1 MRFDLINFN
10 HIFAF
15 LFFDLIRWSLLEHW
29 HDLLLLFVN
38 NSLRFLFI
46 PFRSLFDRFFV
57 SLFLFG
63 EVFDQFLLISL
74 LLFLLNFILFLLQFE
89 IPKLLFLSLFLGL
102 LFFLLLLLE
111 GPLLVL
117 YKLFFQLF
125 SLSLLLLLK
134 LYLLSLLLFF
144 VFLFNFF
151 ALDFILL
158 LLSDFDLK
166 QDRLD
171 PLMGELD

>member
-1 MRFDLINFN
+1 M
-10 HIFAF
+10 
-15 LFFDLIRWSLLEHW
+15 
-29 HDLLLLFVN
+29 
-38 NSLRFLFI
+38 
-46 PFRSLFDRFFV
+46 
-57 SLFLFG
+57 
-63 EVFDQFLLISL
+63 
-74 LLFLLNFILFLLQFE
+74 
-89 IPKLLFLSLFLGL
+89 FLSLFLGL

-144 VFLFNFF
+144 VFLLNFF
-151 ALDFILL
+151 ALDFFLL

-166 QDRLD
+166 QDWLN
-171 PLMGELD
+171 PLMGELDKLRVCCTAGELILKLVKDFFVCIIS